1 MELVERTESLNV
13 LEELLAHAVLGK
25 GGVAMLSGPV
35 ASGKSAL
42 LHALAE
48 RSIDLGVL
56 SITATGSRMEQDI
69 PMGVLSQLLQ
79 DAPLVSEE
87 RDRALGLLTE
97 GSRSAM
103 SSGFQAGALQQVD
116 AQIVHALCTVLL
128 ELADRYPL
136 LITVD
141 DAQHADRASLLCL
154 AYLARRVRAT
164 RMVMVFSH
172 PDQQRQSENFF
183 QTELLRQPQ
192 CRHIRLEPLSR
203 GGVMSLI
210 SERLGTTTNERFI
223 DEWYQLSGGNP
234 LLAAALADDYRDHLR
249 TGASPPNEVVVSDRY
264 GQAVLSSLHRGEPET
279 LRVARGLAILGEPD
293 GLASLLGTP
302 QSHVTREMQAL
313 TTTGLV
319 RFGVFGHE
327 VARSAVLR
335 DMDVQERMDLHRR
348 AAELAYDAGA
358 PAVVVADHLL
368 QASKSSAPWLI
379 TVLEEAARSALRSG
393 YVEDA
398 IAYLRMAWRECTDE
412 TYRAKIMTMLVR
424 AEWRI
429 NPVAPAGHLNELTD
443 AMHRGSLRGSD
454 AIVLSRALL
463 WHGRFDDAREVLEQ
477 LNESEAIDDAE
488 TLSELVIAQLWLRT
502 THPPFQQHL
511 RHPVKEHGL
520 AAVASVAAS
529 RRLESA
535 LALAEVLS
543 RGPREEDMGSIER
556 ILEGSRLDEMSMDT
570 VENALLALTYAGQ
583 CERAT
588 PWCDLF
594 FVEASSRHSPSRQAR
609 LAAIRAE
616 IAIRKGDMQG
626 ADHYGRIALDII
638 PFSGWGVAVGGPLS
652 SLILAATATGNYHAV
667 ADHLEQPIPEA
678 MFETRYGLH
687 YLYARGRYSMAID
700 YPALALRD
708 FQRCGELMTAWDLD
722 VPGLVPWRADAA
734 EACLR
739 MGRTDEA
746 RQLVEAQL
754 ARCDQQ
760 TPRAKGI
767 AMRVLA
773 ATSELRSRPA
783 LLRQAAEFLQR
794 SGDKYE
800 LGRALYDLVEAHQ
813 GLGEQRRAGLI
824 AAQAQAVTKEC
835 RAEPLTSA
843 LSRGEDVDAIALPLA
858 NEVTAALSEAERRV
872 AVLAAIG
879 YTNREIA
886 NRLYISISTVEQHL
900 TRTYRK
906 LEIHGRADLLPRLG
920 FDGQGVPES
929 VREA

>member
-1 MELVERTESLNV
+1 MGLVERTEALNT
-13 LEELLAHAVLGK
+13 LEEMLAHAVLGK
-25 GGVAMLSGPV
+25 GSVAVVSGPV

-42 LHALAE
+42 LHAFTE
-48 RSIDLGVL
+48 RSLDLGAL
-56 SITATGSRMEQDI
+56 SITATGSRMERDI

-79 DAPLVSEE
+79 DAPLVAAD
-87 RDRALGLLTE
+87 RDRALALLTE

-103 SSGFQAGALQQVD
+103 SSGFQAGTLQQLD

-128 ELADRYPL
+128 ELADRFPL
-136 LITVD
+136 LIAVD

-154 AYLARRVRAT
+154 AYLARRIRAT
-164 RMVMVFSH
+164 RMVMAFSH
-172 PDQQRQSENFF
+172 PDQQPQNEGFF

-203 GGVMSLI
+203 NGVMALI
-210 SERLGTTTNERFI
+210 SERLGVATTERFA
-223 DEWYQLSGGNP
+223 DEWYRLSDGNP
-234 LLAAALADDYRDHLR
+234 LLAAALADDYRDALR
-249 TGASPPNEVVVSDRY
+249 TGGEAPGEVVVSDRY
-264 GQAVLSSLHRGEPET
+264 GQAVLSCLHRCEPET
-279 LRVARGLAILGEPD
+279 LRMARGLALLGEPD
-293 GLASLLGTP
+293 GLAALLGAE
-302 QSHVTREMQAL
+302 QAHVARELQAL
-313 TTTGLV
+313 TATGLI
-319 RFGVFGHE
+319 RFGMFRHE
-327 VARSAVLR
+327 AARSAVLR
-335 DMDVQERMDLHRR
+335 DMDIQERMDLHRR
-348 AAELAYDAGA
+348 AAELCYDAGA
-358 PAVVVADHLL
+358 PAVAVADHLL
-368 QASKSSAPWLI
+368 QASTCTAPWLI
-379 TVLEEAARSALRSG
+379 NVLEEAARSALRNG
-393 YVEDA
+393 HVENA
-398 IAYLRMAWRECTDE
+398 IAYLRMAWRECADE
-412 TYRAKIMTMLVR
+412 THRAKITTMLVR

-429 NPVAPAGHLNELTD
+429 NPVAPAGHLSELTD
-443 AMHRGSLRGSD
+443 AMHRGSLRGGD
-454 AIVLSRALL
+454 AIVLARALL

-477 LNESEAIDDAE
+477 LNKADVIGDAE
-488 TLSELVIAQLWLRT
+488 TVSELVIAQLWLRT

-594 FVEASSRHSPSRQAR
+594 FVEASSRHAPSRQAR
-609 LAAIRAE
+609 LAAVRAE
-616 IAIRKGDMQG
+616 IALRKGDMQG
-626 ADHYGRIALDII
+626 AEHYGRIALDII

-652 SLILAATATGNYHAV
+652 SLILAGTTMGKYHAV
-667 ADHLEQPIPEA
+667 ADHLEQPVPEA

-687 YLYARGRYSMAID
+687 YLYARGRYSLAID

-708 FQRCGELMTAWDLD
+708 FQRCGELMTAWELD

-739 MGRTDEA
+739 MGRVDEA

-754 ARCDQQ
+754 ARCDEE
-760 TPRAKGI
+760 TPRGKGI

-783 LLRQAAEFLQR
+783 LLRQAAELLQR
-794 SGDKYE
+794 SGDRYE
-800 LGRALYDLVEAHQ
+800 LARALYDLVEAHQ

-824 AAQAQAVTKEC
+824 AAQAQAVAEEC

-843 LSRGEDVDAIALPLA
+843 LSRGEDGDAKSLPLT
-858 NEVTAALSEAERRV
+858 NEVTDLLSDAERHV

-906 LEIHGRADLLPRLG
+906 LEIHGRADLLLRLG
-920 FDGQGVPES
+920 LGDQGAPES
-929 VREA
+929 LLDI